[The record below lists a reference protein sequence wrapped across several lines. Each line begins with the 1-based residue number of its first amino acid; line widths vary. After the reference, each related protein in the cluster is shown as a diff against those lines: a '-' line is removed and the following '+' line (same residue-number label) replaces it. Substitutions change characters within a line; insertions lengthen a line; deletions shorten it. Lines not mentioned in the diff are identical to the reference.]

1 MLAALLLT
9 LLTTSGAFIMFEPAD
24 QDISQEETALD
35 PEPEPAPAP
44 ETSGSEIVDASAIF
58 LLRVD
63 TANFGPW
70 TNPPEGGQVRTVKL
84 RFTLLEVLKGRL
96 TQASGEAFDLDV
108 LQHGGP
114 LQDPGLWGAV
124 KLDPGTQLVA
134 YTQGAPTDARLL
146 LTDPLCIRLAEARK
160 VLEDT
165 RAAML
170 IENRNASSDTVLS
183 AAATAAERFG
193 DLFARY
199 VWTRVKDSVLASQPK
214 LDEYLALVENPK
226 TRPDARSAYLS
237 ALYDDLGMVSRPPR
251 ESEIKLAQSMFRL
264 LLLPEAESLHT
275 SIGGV
280 FLPNLL
286 RADAKTPKFTP
297 AEILTP
303 ARLDR
308 TALLR
313 VVNGLAA
320 EEERAKRL
328 AAWLQ
333 K

>member
-1 MLAALLLT
+1 
-9 LLTTSGAFIMFEPAD
+9 MFEPAD

-70 TNPPEGGQVRTVKL
+70 TNPPEGGQVRTAKL

-96 TQASGEAFDLDV
+96 TQAPGKPSTLTCCNTADPCKTPVCGE
-108 LQHGGP
+108 QSN
-114 LQDPGLWGAV
+114 WI
-124 KLDPGTQLVA
+124 PGTQLVA

-170 IENRNASSDTVLS
+170 IESRNAPPDTVLS
-183 AAATAAERFG
+183 AAATAAGRFG

-264 LLLPEAESLHT
+264 LLLPEAEPLRPT
-275 SIGGV
+275 IGV

-286 RADAKTPKFTP
+286 RVDAKTPKFTP

-308 TALLR
+308 AALLR